1 MTAGTS
7 NTYMII
13 KDKETL
19 TLFCMMYLIYS
30 TNVKIYI
37 WTVSV

>member
-13 KDKETL
+13 KDKETF
-19 TLFCMMYLIYS
+19 TIF
-30 TNVKIYI
+30 V
-37 WTVSV
+37 